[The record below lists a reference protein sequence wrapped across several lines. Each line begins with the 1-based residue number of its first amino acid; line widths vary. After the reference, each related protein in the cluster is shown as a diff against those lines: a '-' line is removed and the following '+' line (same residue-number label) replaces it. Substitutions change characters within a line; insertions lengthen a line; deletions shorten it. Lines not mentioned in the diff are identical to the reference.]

1 MNRRV
6 IQIFCMVV
14 GMVLASSCGDECPVE
29 QPYSVRVSVKDKNYL
44 NISQFPQ
51 LSPVDENLPFRT
63 YAGTLYYALYD
74 ASTGALIR
82 ESAVVSTEGEEKEYT
97 LTFPGVPDGDYKL
110 AVWGNLTTDY
120 PAGQLPPE
128 GKPSD
133 LPDGYF
139 EVTFSAGYGG
149 GDTRAPVT
157 GTDSRVRHLRYVIY
171 KSTGEFV
178 KEKVVLNTTDAAPSW
193 PMAALKDTLPKG
205 QYTAVFLANVEK
217 TQFPIP
223 VSGGGT
229 NYADVLT
236 NYQITRANARI
247 VLPGANTN

>member
-1 MNRRV
+1 MKTKV
-6 IQIFCMVV
+6 IIMMSLF
-14 GMVLASSCGDECPVE
+14 
-29 QPYSVRVSVKDKNYL
+29 
-44 NISQFPQ
+44 ISLF
-51 LSPVDENLPFRT
+51 L
-63 YAGTLYYALYD
+63 
-74 ASTGALIR
+74 TGC
-82 ESAVVSTEGEEKEYT
+82 EKE
-97 LTFPGVPDGDYKL
+97 LVEVPGEVP
-110 AVWGNLTTDY
+110 
-120 PAGQLPPE
+120 GQLPPE

-149 GDTRAPVT
+149 GDTRTPVT

-247 VLPGANTN
+247 VLPGAEFTDTSEFYLANVSFSDTSAQPYVLLQRIISMLNLRRVFVDAQTALNSLTNNIVTQVGYKNIIRDNGTRHFARVTENGNGLGSGW

>member
-1 MNRRV
+1 MKTKV
-6 IQIFCMVV
+6 IIMMSLF
-14 GMVLASSCGDECPVE
+14 
-29 QPYSVRVSVKDKNYL
+29 
-44 NISQFPQ
+44 ISLF
-51 LSPVDENLPFRT
+51 L
-63 YAGTLYYALYD
+63 
-74 ASTGALIR
+74 TGC
-82 ESAVVSTEGEEKEYT
+82 EKE
-97 LTFPGVPDGDYKL
+97 LVEVPGEVP
-110 AVWGNLTTDY
+110 
-120 PAGQLPPE
+120 GQLPPE

-149 GDTRAPVT
+149 GDTRTPVT

-236 NYQITRANARI
+236 NYQTMPGSCYPVPSLPTLRNFIWPMYLSRI
-247 VLPGANTN
+247 PLLNLMYCCSVLSVC

>member
-1 MNRRV
+1 MKTKV
-6 IQIFCMVV
+6 IIMMSLF
-14 GMVLASSCGDECPVE
+14 
-29 QPYSVRVSVKDKNYL
+29 
-44 NISQFPQ
+44 ISLF
-51 LSPVDENLPFRT
+51 L
-63 YAGTLYYALYD
+63 
-74 ASTGALIR
+74 TGC
-82 ESAVVSTEGEEKEYT
+82 EKE
-97 LTFPGVPDGDYKL
+97 LVEVPGEVP
-110 AVWGNLTTDY
+110 
-120 PAGQLPPE
+120 GQLPPE

-217 TQFPIP
+217 TQF
-223 VSGGGT
+223 
-229 NYADVLT
+229 
-236 NYQITRANARI
+236 QIGRAH
-247 VLPGANTN
+247 V